1 MKTSRQVYNFTLTFS
16 LVGLL
21 GRKRSNNMDE
31 LDRVGNGE
39 ILD

>member
-21 GRKRSNNMDE
+21 GLKRSNNMDK
-31 LDRVGNGE
+31 LDMVGNGE

>member
-21 GRKRSNNMDE
+21 GLKWSNNMDK

>member
-1 MKTSRQVYNFTLTFS
+1 MKKSRQVYNFTLTFS

-21 GRKRSNNMDE
+21 GLKRSNNYK

>member
-1 MKTSRQVYNFTLTFS
+1 MKTSRQVFNFTLTFS

-21 GRKRSNNMDE
+21 GLKRSNNMDK
-31 LDRVGNGE
+31 LDRVENGE